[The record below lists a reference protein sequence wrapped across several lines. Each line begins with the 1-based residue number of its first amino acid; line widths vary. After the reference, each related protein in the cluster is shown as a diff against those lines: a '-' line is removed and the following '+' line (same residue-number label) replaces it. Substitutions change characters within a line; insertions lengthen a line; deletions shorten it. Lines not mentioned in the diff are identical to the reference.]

1 MNTIKQIQE
10 NPNYINRHILTYDEM
25 ASAKPGNSQEPLV
38 NVRKYDSSIIAEHEQ
53 SDMQVYTGESILVR
67 DTLARKLAT
76 VNKQL
81 KAGDNLRLRVVYGFR
96 HPKVQEKYF
105 RERKAALQ
113 RDNPEMPEY
122 KLIRLVHDFIAVP
135 DVAGH
140 PMGAAVDLT
149 IVDRGNHPVDMGNKI
164 SDYSNPDIIK
174 TFAKVTPEQASY
186 RKVLHDAMI
195 AQCFAPFYG
204 EWWHFSYG
212 DREWAAFYGKKA
224 AIYGTIN
231 VFQCIE

>member
-1 MNTIKQIQE
+1 MNMVKQIQE

-25 ASAKPGNSQEPLV
+25 ASAEQGASQEPLV
-38 NVRKYDSSIIAEHEQ
+38 DVRKYDPSIVSEHEQ

-67 DTLARKLAT
+67 NTVAKKLAE

-81 KAGDNLRLRVVYGFR
+81 RNANNLRLRIVYGFR

-105 RERKAALQ
+105 RERKEVL
-113 RDNPEMPEY
+113 RRENPSISEHD
-122 KLIRLVHDFIAVP
+122 LIRLVHDFIAVP

-149 IVDRGNHPVDMGNKI
+149 LVDDSNNPVDMGNAI
-164 SDYSNPDIIK
+164 SDYSDPDIIK
-174 TFAKVTPEQASY
+174 TFAEVTSEQASY
-186 RKVLHDAMI
+186 RKILHDAMT
-195 AQCFAPFYG
+195 AQGFAPFYG

-231 VFQCIE
+231 IISTH

>member
-1 MNTIKQIQE
+1 MNTVKQIQE

-25 ASAKPGNSQEPLV
+25 ASAEQGASQEPLV
-38 NVRKYDSSIIAEHEQ
+38 DVRKYDPSIVSEHEQ
-53 SDMQVYTGESILVR
+53 SDMQAYTGESVLVR
-67 DTLARKLAT
+67 DTVAKKLAE

-81 KAGDNLRLRVVYGFR
+81 RNTNNLRLRIVYGFR
-96 HPKVQEKYF
+96 HSKVQEKYF
-105 RERKAALQ
+105 RERKEAL
-113 RDNPEMPEY
+113 RRENPSMSEY
-122 KLIRLVHDFIAVP
+122 DLIRLVHDFVAVP

-149 IVDRGNHPVDMGNKI
+149 LVDDSNNPVDMGNAI
-164 SDYSNPDIIK
+164 SDYSDPDIIK
-174 TFAKVTPEQASY
+174 TFAEVTPEQASY
-186 RKVLHDAMI
+186 RKILHDAMT
-195 AQCFAPFYG
+195 AQGFAPFYG

-231 VFQCIE
+231 IISTH

>member
-1 MNTIKQIQE
+1 MNTVKQIQE

-25 ASAKPGNSQEPLV
+25 ASAEQGASQEPLV
-38 NVRKYDSSIIAEHEQ
+38 DVRKYDPSIVSEHEQ
-53 SDMQVYTGESILVR
+53 SDMQAYTGESILVR
-67 DTLARKLAT
+67 NTVAKKLAE

-81 KAGDNLRLRVVYGFR
+81 RNANNLRLRIVYGFR

-105 RERKAALQ
+105 RERKEVL
-113 RDNPEMPEY
+113 RRENPSISEHD
-122 KLIRLVHDFIAVP
+122 LIRLVHDFVAVP

-149 IVDRGNHPVDMGNKI
+149 LVDDSNNPVDMGNAI
-164 SDYSNPDIIK
+164 SDYSDPDIIK
-174 TFAKVTPEQASY
+174 TFAEVTSEQASY
-186 RKVLHDAMI
+186 RKILHDAMT
-195 AQCFAPFYG
+195 AQGFAPFYG

-231 VFQCIE
+231 IISTH

>member
-1 MNTIKQIQE
+1 MNTVKQIQE

-25 ASAKPGNSQEPLV
+25 ASAEQGASQEPLV
-38 NVRKYDSSIIAEHEQ
+38 DVRKYDPSIVSEHEQ

-67 DTLARKLAT
+67 DTVARKLAAA
-76 VNKQL
+76 NEQL
-81 KAGDNLRLRVVYGFR
+81 QTEYNLRLRVVYGFR

-105 RERKAALQ
+105 RERKAAL
-113 RDNPEMPEY
+113 RRENPEMSEY
-122 KLIRLVHDFIAVP
+122 NLIRLVHDFVAVP

-149 IVDRGNHPVDMGNKI
+149 LVDDSNNPVDMGNAI
-164 SDYSNPDIIK
+164 SDYSDPDIIK
-174 TFAKVTPEQASY
+174 TFAEVTSEQASY
-186 RKVLHDAMI
+186 RKILHDAMI
-195 AQCFAPFYG
+195 AQGFAPFYG

-231 VFQCIE
+231 IISTH

>member
-1 MNTIKQIQE
+1 MNTVKQIQE

-25 ASAKPGNSQEPLV
+25 ASAEQGASQEPLV
-38 NVRKYDSSIIAEHEQ
+38 DVRKYDPSIVSEHEQ

-67 DTLARKLAT
+67 NTVAKKLAE

-81 KAGDNLRLRVVYGFR
+81 RNANNLRLRIVYGFR

-105 RERKAALQ
+105 RERKEVL
-113 RDNPEMPEY
+113 RRENPSISEHD
-122 KLIRLVHDFIAVP
+122 LIRLVHDFIAVP

-149 IVDRGNHPVDMGNKI
+149 LVDDSNNPVDMGNAI
-164 SDYSNPDIIK
+164 SDYSDPDIIK
-174 TFAKVTPEQASY
+174 TFAEVTSEQASY
-186 RKVLHDAMI
+186 RKILHDAMT
-195 AQCFAPFYG
+195 AQGFAPFYG

-231 VFQCIE
+231 IISTH

>member
-1 MNTIKQIQE
+1 MNTVKQIQE

-25 ASAKPGNSQEPLV
+25 ASAEQGASQEPLV
-38 NVRKYDSSIIAEHEQ
+38 DVRKYDPSIVSEHEQ

-67 DTLARKLAT
+67 DTLARKLAA

-113 RDNPEMPEY
+113 RENPEMSEY
-122 KLIRLVHDFIAVP
+122 NLIRLAHDFIAVP

-149 IVDRGNHPVDMGNKI
+149 IVDRDNNPVDMGNKI

-195 AQCFAPFYG
+195 AQGFAPFYG

-231 VFQCIE
+231 IFQCIE

>member
-1 MNTIKQIQE
+1 MVKQIQE
-10 NPNYINRHILTYDEM
+10 NPNYINRHIMTYDEM
-25 ASAKPGNSQEPLV
+25 ASAEQGASQEPLV
-38 NVRKYDSSIIAEHEQ
+38 DVQKYDPSIVSQHEQ
-53 SDMQVYTGESILVR
+53 SDMQAYTGESILVR
-67 DTLARKLAT
+67 DTVAKKLAE

-81 KAGDNLRLRVVYGFR
+81 RNTNNLRLRIVYGFR

-105 RERKAALQ
+105 RERKEVL
-113 RDNPEMPEY
+113 RRENPSMSEY
-122 KLIRLVHDFIAVP
+122 DLIRLVHDFVAVP

-149 IVDRGNHPVDMGNKI
+149 LVDDSNNPVDMGNVI
-164 SDYSNPDIIK
+164 SDYSDPNIIK
-174 TFAKVTPEQASY
+174 TFAEVTSEQASY
-186 RKVLHDAMI
+186 RKILHDAMT
-195 AQCFAPFYG
+195 AQGFAPFYG

-231 VFQCIE
+231 IISTH

>member
-1 MNTIKQIQE
+1 MVKQIQE

-25 ASAKPGNSQEPLV
+25 ASAEQGASQEPLV
-38 NVRKYDSSIIAEHEQ
+38 DVRKYDPSIVSEHEQ

-67 DTLARKLAT
+67 NTVAKKLAE

-81 KAGDNLRLRVVYGFR
+81 RNANNLRLRIVYGFR

-105 RERKAALQ
+105 RERKEVL
-113 RDNPEMPEY
+113 RRENPSISEHD
-122 KLIRLVHDFIAVP
+122 LIRLVHDFIAVP

-149 IVDRGNHPVDMGNKI
+149 LVDDSNNPVDMGNAI
-164 SDYSNPDIIK
+164 SDYSDPDIIK
-174 TFAKVTPEQASY
+174 TFAEVTSEQASY
-186 RKVLHDAMI
+186 RKILHDAMT
-195 AQCFAPFYG
+195 AQGFAPFYG

-231 VFQCIE
+231 IISTH

>member
-1 MNTIKQIQE
+1 MNTVKQIQE
-10 NPNYINRHILTYDEM
+10 NPNYINRHIMTYDEM
-25 ASAKPGNSQEPLV
+25 ASAEQGASQEPLV
-38 NVRKYDSSIIAEHEQ
+38 DVRKYDPSIVSEHEQ
-53 SDMQVYTGESILVR
+53 SDMQAYTGESILVR
-67 DTLARKLAT
+67 NTVAKKLAE

-81 KAGDNLRLRVVYGFR
+81 RNANNLRLRIVYGFR

-105 RERKAALQ
+105 RERKEVL
-113 RDNPEMPEY
+113 RRENPSISEHD
-122 KLIRLVHDFIAVP
+122 LIRLVHDFIAVP

-149 IVDRGNHPVDMGNKI
+149 LVDDSNNPVDMGNAI
-164 SDYSNPDIIK
+164 SDYSDPDIIK
-174 TFAKVTPEQASY
+174 TFAEVTSEQASY
-186 RKVLHDAMI
+186 RKILHDAMT
-195 AQCFAPFYG
+195 AQGFAPFYG

-231 VFQCIE
+231 IISTH

>member
-25 ASAKPGNSQEPLV
+25 ASVKPGNSQEPLV
-38 NVRKYDSSIIAEHEQ
+38 SVCKYDSSIIAEHEQ
-53 SDMQVYTGESILVR
+53 SDMQAYTGESILVR
-67 DTLARKLAT
+67 NTVAKKLAE

-81 KAGDNLRLRVVYGFR
+81 RNANNLRLRIVYGFR

-105 RERKAALQ
+105 RERKEVL
-113 RDNPEMPEY
+113 RRENPSISEHD
-122 KLIRLVHDFIAVP
+122 LIRLVHDFIAVP

-149 IVDRGNHPVDMGNKI
+149 LVDDSNNPVDMGNAI
-164 SDYSNPDIIK
+164 SDYSDPDIIK
-174 TFAKVTPEQASY
+174 TFAEVTSEQASY
-186 RKVLHDAMI
+186 RKILHDAMT
-195 AQCFAPFYG
+195 AQGFAPFYG

-212 DREWAAFYGKKA
+212 DREWATFYGEKK
-224 AIYGTIN
+224 AIYGPIN
-231 VFQCIE
+231 TY

>member
-1 MNTIKQIQE
+1 MNMVKQIQE

-25 ASAKPGNSQEPLV
+25 ASAEQGASQEPLV
-38 NVRKYDSSIIAEHEQ
+38 DVRKYDPSIVSEHEQ

-67 DTLARKLAT
+67 DTVARKLAE

-81 KAGDNLRLRVVYGFR
+81 RNANNLRLRIVYGFR

-105 RERKAALQ
+105 RERKEVL
-113 RDNPEMPEY
+113 RRENPSMSEY
-122 KLIRLVHDFIAVP
+122 DLIRLVHDFVAVP

-149 IVDRGNHPVDMGNKI
+149 LVDDSNNPVDMGNAI
-164 SDYSNPDIIK
+164 SDYSDPDIIK
-174 TFAKVTPEQASY
+174 TFAEVTPGQASY
-186 RKVLHDAMI
+186 RKILHDAMI
-195 AQCFAPFYG
+195 AQGFAPFYG

-231 VFQCIE
+231 IISTH

>member
-1 MNTIKQIQE
+1 MNTVKQIQE

-38 NVRKYDSSIIAEHEQ
+38 SVCKYDSSIIAEHEQ

-67 DTLARKLAT
+67 DTVARKLAAA
-76 VNKQL
+76 NKQL
-81 KAGDNLRLRVVYGFR
+81 QTEYNLRLRVVYGFR

-105 RERKAALQ
+105 RERKAAL
-113 RDNPEMPEY
+113 RRENPEMSEY
-122 KLIRLVHDFIAVP
+122 NLIRLAHDFIAVP

-149 IVDRGNHPVDMGNKI
+149 LVDSSNNPINMGNKI
-164 SDYSNPDIIK
+164 SDYSSPDIIK
-174 TFAKVTPEQASY
+174 TFAKVTPEQTSY

-195 AQCFAPFYG
+195 TQGFAPFYG

-231 VFQCIE
+231 IFQCIE

>member
-1 MNTIKQIQE
+1 MNMVKQIQE
-10 NPNYINRHILTYDEM
+10 NPNYINRHIMTYDEM
-25 ASAKPGNSQEPLV
+25 ASAEQGASQEPLV
-38 NVRKYDSSIIAEHEQ
+38 DVQKYDPSIVSQHEQ
-53 SDMQVYTGESILVR
+53 SDMQAYTGESILVR
-67 DTLARKLAT
+67 DTVAKKLAE

-81 KAGDNLRLRVVYGFR
+81 RNTNNLRLRIVYGFR

-105 RERKAALQ
+105 RERKEVL
-113 RDNPEMPEY
+113 RRENPSMSEY
-122 KLIRLVHDFIAVP
+122 DLIRLVHDFVAVP

-149 IVDRGNHPVDMGNKI
+149 LVDDSNNPVDMGNVI
-164 SDYSNPDIIK
+164 SDYSDPNIIK
-174 TFAKVTPEQASY
+174 TFAEVTSEQASY
-186 RKVLHDAMI
+186 RKILHDAMT
-195 AQCFAPFYG
+195 AQGFAPFYG

-231 VFQCIE
+231 IISTH

>member
-1 MNTIKQIQE
+1 MDTIEKIQE

-25 ASAKPGNSQEPLV
+25 ASAKPGNCQEPLV
-38 NVRKYDSSIIAEHEQ
+38 NVRKYDPSIIAEHEQ
-53 SDMQVYTGESILVR
+53 WDMQVYTGESILVR
-67 DTLARKLAT
+67 DTVARKLAA
-76 VNKQL
+76 VNEQL
-81 KAGDNLRLRVVYGFR
+81 KADNNLRLRVVYGFR

-113 RDNPEMPEY
+113 RENPEMSEY
-122 KLIRLVHDFIAVP
+122 NLIRLAHDFIAVP

-149 IVDRGNHPVDMGNKI
+149 IVDRDNNPVDMGNKI

-195 AQCFAPFYG
+195 AQGFAPFYG

-231 VFQCIE
+231 IFQCIE

>member
-1 MNTIKQIQE
+1 MNMVKQIQE

-25 ASAKPGNSQEPLV
+25 ASAEQGASQEPLV
-38 NVRKYDSSIIAEHEQ
+38 DVRKYDPSIVSEHEQ

-67 DTLARKLAT
+67 NTVAKKLAE

-81 KAGDNLRLRVVYGFR
+81 RNANNLRLRIVYGFR

-105 RERKAALQ
+105 RERKEVL
-113 RDNPEMPEY
+113 RRENPSISEHD
-122 KLIRLVHDFIAVP
+122 LIRLVHDFIAVP

-149 IVDRGNHPVDMGNKI
+149 LVDDSNNPVDMGNAI
-164 SDYSNPDIIK
+164 SDYSDPDIIK
-174 TFAKVTPEQASY
+174 TFAEVTSEQASY
-186 RKVLHDAMI
+186 RKILHDAMI
-195 AQCFAPFYG
+195 AQGFAPFYG

-231 VFQCIE
+231 IISTH

>member
-1 MNTIKQIQE
+1 MNTVKQIQE
-10 NPNYINRHILTYDEM
+10 NPNYINRHIMTYDEM
-25 ASAKPGNSQEPLV
+25 ASAEQGASQEPLV
-38 NVRKYDSSIIAEHEQ
+38 DVRKYDPSIVSEHEQ
-53 SDMQVYTGESILVR
+53 SDMQAYTGESILVR
-67 DTLARKLAT
+67 NTVAKKLAE

-81 KAGDNLRLRVVYGFR
+81 RNANNLRLRIVYGFR

-105 RERKAALQ
+105 RERKEVL
-113 RDNPEMPEY
+113 RRENPSISEHD
-122 KLIRLVHDFIAVP
+122 LIRLVHDFIAVP

-149 IVDRGNHPVDMGNKI
+149 LVDDSNNPVDMGNAI
-164 SDYSNPDIIK
+164 SDYSDPDIIK
-174 TFAKVTPEQASY
+174 TFAEVTSEQASY
-186 RKVLHDAMI
+186 RKILHDAMT
-195 AQCFAPFYG
+195 AQGFAPFYG

-231 VFQCIE
+231 IILTH

>member
-1 MNTIKQIQE
+1 MNTVKQIQE

-38 NVRKYDSSIIAEHEQ
+38 SVCKYDSSIVAEHEQ

-67 DTLARKLAT
+67 DTVARKLAAA
-76 VNKQL
+76 NEQL
-81 KAGDNLRLRVVYGFR
+81 QTEYNLRLRVVYGFR

-105 RERKAALQ
+105 RERKEVL
-113 RDNPEMPEY
+113 RRENPSMSEY
-122 KLIRLVHDFIAVP
+122 DLMRLVHDFVAVP

-149 IVDRGNHPVDMGNKI
+149 LVDDSNNPVDMGNAI
-164 SDYSNPDIIK
+164 SDYSDPGIIK
-174 TFAKVTPEQASY
+174 TFAEVTPEQASY
-186 RKVLHDAMI
+186 RKILHDAMI
-195 AQCFAPFYG
+195 AQGFAPFYG

-212 DREWAAFYGKKA
+212 DREWATFYGKKA

-231 VFQCIE
+231 IISTH

>member
-1 MNTIKQIQE
+1 
-10 NPNYINRHILTYDEM
+10 M
-25 ASAKPGNSQEPLV
+25 ASAEQGASQEPLV
-38 NVRKYDSSIIAEHEQ
+38 DVRKYDPSIVSEHEQ

-67 DTLARKLAT
+67 NTVAKKLAE

-81 KAGDNLRLRVVYGFR
+81 RNANNLRLRIVYGFR

-105 RERKAALQ
+105 RERKEVL
-113 RDNPEMPEY
+113 RRENPSISEHD
-122 KLIRLVHDFIAVP
+122 LIRLVHDFIAVP

-149 IVDRGNHPVDMGNKI
+149 IVDRDNNPVDMGNKI

-174 TFAKVTPEQASY
+174 TFTKVTPEQASY

-195 AQCFAPFYG
+195 AQGFAPFYG

-212 DREWAAFYGKKA
+212 DREWAAFYGKKSGNLW
-224 AIYGTIN
+224 YYK
-231 VFQCIE
+231 CISMH

>member
-25 ASAKPGNSQEPLV
+25 ASAKPCNSQEPLV

-96 HPKVQEKYF
+96 HPKV
-105 RERKAALQ
+105 
-113 RDNPEMPEY
+113 
-122 KLIRLVHDFIAVP
+122 
-135 DVAGH
+135 
-140 PMGAAVDLT
+140 
-149 IVDRGNHPVDMGNKI
+149 
-164 SDYSNPDIIK
+164 
-174 TFAKVTPEQASY
+174 
-186 RKVLHDAMI
+186 
-195 AQCFAPFYG
+195 
-204 EWWHFSYG
+204 
-212 DREWAAFYGKKA
+212 
-224 AIYGTIN
+224 
-231 VFQCIE
+231 

>member
-1 MNTIKQIQE
+1 MNTVKQIQE

-25 ASAKPGNSQEPLV
+25 ASVKPGNSQEPLV
-38 NVRKYDSSIIAEHEQ
+38 SVCKYDSSIIAEHEQ
-53 SDMQVYTGESILVR
+53 SDMQAYTGESILVR
-67 DTLARKLAT
+67 NTVAKKLAE

-81 KAGDNLRLRVVYGFR
+81 RNANNLRLRIVYGFR

-149 IVDRGNHPVDMGNKI
+149 IVDRDNNPVDMGNKI

-195 AQCFAPFYG
+195 AQGFAPFYG

-231 VFQCIE
+231 IFQCIE